1 MDPSAAIVFSGREEM
16 LSGVNAF
23 FSLALLWRMP
33 GGAQHGQKDD
43 LIRLMLI
50 CRKISETFQI
60 AGQTTMPCNLAGTT
74 DSQASK
80 FPPVVVS

>member
-16 LSGVNAF
+16 LSGVNVF

-43 LIRLMLI
+43 LIR
-50 CRKISETFQI
+50 
-60 AGQTTMPCNLAGTT
+60 QTSDLLR
-74 DSQASK
+74 DS
-80 FPPVVVS
+80 